1 MDKRQNAEYAEKRR
15 SRGKF
20 RSITKT
26 SLRVPRFSA
35 YSAFCLSAWLI
46 AFLFASACAVQQPP
60 AEDTP
65 TTIASDAFQP
75 KQLFNLTDD
84 QWQRA
89 AEAAMQDSNGQDR
102 EGALIV
108 TDPQTGR
115 LRAVVNPRIA
125 FSQAFPP
132 GSTIKPFTA
141 LAALRAGLVQR
152 DTSRQCSGSYHH
164 SSQGG
169 AFSMTCSHPKSET
182 AFDLPHA
189 LGYSCNDYFG
199 HLGER
204 LNASAAAATLA
215 TFGFGKRTGANVA
228 GENAGRLSL
237 GEWSANDV
245 LGDSEGLMVTPLQLL
260 TAYAALVNGGH
271 LWQPQQND
279 DVNFAP
285 RESARIPMSA
295 THRAILLEGMRGA
308 VRYGTAA
315 KADLDELPVYAVG
328 KTGTSTAS
336 NGFQTQGW
344 FVAFLSD
351 DSPNQLPEPE
361 QARIGIVVF
370 LKRSHGSTCADVVK
384 TLLAG
389 VQSNAFRRQASQA
402 EPPPEGSTLN
412 VRRVKV
418 RSITEGV
425 TRELPFEDYVLG
437 VVSSEGSVE
446 DELEALK
453 ALAVVSRTYA
463 RKNHQR
469 HAKDGFDFCS
479 TTHCQRFVL
488 TSKPREQV
496 RRAVRETANETLYDE
511 RGAVADIY
519 FSASCGGHT
528 ANVETL
534 WGVRER
540 PYLQGVSDEYCATRP
555 NAAWTQTIAAR
566 DLAAALSRDPRTNV
580 GATLSNLEIL
590 QRDATGRAATIAITG
605 AQRKTISGWE
615 FKIIVGR
622 GLGWQYLKS
631 SRFDVARSGDAFVF
645 KGFGFGHGLGLCQEG
660 SHVMAE
666 RGSRYREM
674 LAFYLPGLSLRRSDG
689 ALPYVGQVTNLPYL
703 SGKRAAINDEHFR
716 VSYPASETKLADEM
730 LRVLTAARQR
740 ISNDLKQAGLS
751 LKESSPVE
759 IAAYGSTDEFIRA
772 TGRAGWTAA
781 VTTGR
786 KIELQPL
793 ALLQRR
799 GVLTATLQHELTHV
813 VVNEISRERAPRW
826 LSEGLAIR
834 YANEAA
840 KLARIKLSGSLSL
853 NELETQLAQPANAAK
868 TRELYAR
875 ADRATQALWQSG
887 GARGVWLRVAQAGR

>member
-1 MDKRQNAEYAEKRR
+1 
-15 SRGKF
+15 
-20 RSITKT
+20 
-26 SLRVPRFSA
+26 
-35 YSAFCLSAWLI
+35 
-46 AFLFASACAVQQPP
+46 
-60 AEDTP
+60 
-65 TTIASDAFQP
+65 
-75 KQLFNLTDD
+75 
-84 QWQRA
+84 
-89 AEAAMQDSNGQDR
+89 MQDSNGQDR

-108 TDPQTGR
+108 IDPQSGR

-125 FSQAFPP
+125 FGQAYPP

-141 LAALRAGLVQR
+141 LAALRAGLIQR
-152 DTSRQCSGSYHH
+152 DSSRQCSGGY
-164 SSQGG
+164 QRG
-169 AFSMTCSHPKSET
+169 AVAMTCSHPKSET

-228 GENAGRLSL
+228 GENVGRLNL
-237 GEWSANDV
+237 GAWGAADV
-245 LGDSEGLMVTPLQLL
+245 LGDSGGLTVTPLQLL
-260 TAYAALVNGGH
+260 TAYSALVNGGH
-271 LWQPQQND
+271 LWQPQQSN

-285 RESARIPMSA
+285 RELARIPISA
-295 THRAILLEGMRGA
+295 NHRAILLEGMRGA

-315 KADLDELPVYAVG
+315 KANLDELPVYALG
-328 KTGTSTAS
+328 KTGTSSAS
-336 NGFQTQGW
+336 DGFQTQGW

-351 DSPNQLPEPE
+351 NSANQLPEPE

-370 LKRSHGSTCADVVK
+370 LKRSHGSTGAEVVK
-384 TLLAG
+384 NLLDGATKQRDG
-389 VQSNAFRRQASQA
+389 GANNPRSSILNPQSSIR
-402 EPPPEGSTLN
+402 
-412 VRRVKV
+412 VRV
-418 RSITEGV
+418 RSVTEGI

-437 VVSSEGSVE
+437 VVSTEGSVE
-446 DELEALK
+446 GELEALK

-463 RKNHQR
+463 RKNNGR
-469 HAKDGFDFCS
+469 HRADGYDFCS

-488 TSKPREQV
+488 PDRKTREQV
-496 RRAVRETANETLYDE
+496 RRAVRETANEVLLDE

-528 ANVETL
+528 ANIETL
-534 WGVRER
+534 WGVRDR
-540 PYLQGVSDEYCATRP
+540 LYLQGVRDIYCAARP
-555 NAAWTQTIAAR
+555 NAEWTQTIQASELAR
-566 DLAAALSRDPRTNV
+566 ALQRDARTGV
-580 GATLSNLEIL
+580 GATLTNLEIL
-590 QRDATGRAATIAITG
+590 QRDATGRAQTIAITG
-605 AQRKTISGWE
+605 AQRKTVSGWD

-631 SRFDVARSGDAFVF
+631 SRFTVMRSGDAFVF
-645 KGFGFGHGLGLCQEG
+645 KGGGFGHGLGLCQEG

-666 RGSRYREM
+666 RGMNYREQ

-689 ALPYVGQVTNLPYL
+689 ALPYVGQVTNLPYN
-703 SGKRAAINDEHFR
+703 SGKRATINNEHFR
-716 VSYPASETKLADEM
+716 ASYPADEATLAKEM
-730 LRVLTAARQR
+730 LRVLSAARQR
-740 ISNDLKQAGLS
+740 VSNDLTQAGLK
-751 LKESSPVE
+751 LVE
-759 IAAYGSTDEFIRA
+759 REPIELVVYGSTDEFIRA

-813 VVNEISRERAPRW
+813 VVNTLSQEKAPRW

-834 YANEAA
+834 YANEGA
-840 KLARIKLSGSLSL
+840 KLARVKLVSQLSL
-853 NELETQLAQPANAAK
+853 NELEAQLAQPAPAAK

-875 ADRATQALWQSG
+875 AFREVQTLWQDH
-887 GARGVWLRVAQAGR
+887 GARGVWLRVAQAAR